1 MTFRKITMQSISEI
15 LGVDFLGEN
24 VVINALNLANRE
36 LKGNNLTY
44 VGHESYLRYLDQ
56 KEIAC
61 ALITEEHFNLLEP
74 NLRRKIAFLLVDEP
88 EREFYKLHHYLYE
101 RTDFYLPNLDVNSS
115 VGENVT
121 IHPTA
126 VIEDGVIIKNN
137 VQVGPNAVIH
147 TGSVIGNNVVI
158 NAGVI
163 IGEEGFQ
170 VLYNDEVPCLVKHV
184 GGVLIHDNVCIGANT
199 CIAKSLFDGYT
210 EIGASTK
217 IDNLVSIAHN
227 CKIGENC
234 VLTSGVIMTGS
245 SMLDDGVWL
254 APNAVVLNKIKVGKE
269 SLVGALALVTKN
281 VEKYTKAFGL
291 PAIKKGKTMAKLV
304 NKNNER

>member
-1 MTFRKITMQSISEI
+1 MTFRKITIESISEI
-15 LGVDFLGEN
+15 LGTDFRGEN
-24 VVINALNLANRE
+24 VEINALNLANRE

-56 KEIAC
+56 KEIVC
-61 ALITEEHFNLLEP
+61 ALVTEEHFNLLEP
-74 NLRRKIAFLLVDEP
+74 KLRDKVTFFLVDNP
-88 EREFYKLHHYLYE
+88 EKEFYKLHHYLYE
-101 RTDFYLPNLDVNSS
+101 RTDFYFPNLDANSCI
-115 VGENVT
+115 GENVT

-126 VIEDGVIIKNN
+126 VIDDGVIIKNN
-137 VQVGPNAVIH
+137 VQIGPNAVIH
-147 TGSVIGNNVVI
+147 AGSVIGNNVVI

-170 VLYNDEVPCLVKHV
+170 VLYNDEAPYLVKHV
-184 GGVLIHDNVCIGANT
+184 GGVLIHDNVSIGANT

-210 EIGASTK
+210 EIGSSTK

-227 CKIGENC
+227 CKVGENC

-269 SLVGALALVTKN
+269 SLIGALALVTKN

-291 PAIKKGKTMAKLV
+291 PAIKKGKITTKLV
-304 NKNNER
+304 KKNNKL

>member
-1 MTFRKITMQSISEI
+1 MTFRNISIQDISKI
-15 LGVDFLGEN
+15 LGIDYLGKSVE
-24 VVINALNLANRE
+24 INALNLANRE

-44 VGHESYLRYLDQ
+44 VGHESYLSYLEQ
-56 KEIAC
+56 EEIVC
-61 ALITEEHFNLLEP
+61 ALVTEEHFLLLEP
-74 NLRRKIAFLLVDEP
+74 QLRKKISFFLVDNP
-88 EREFYKLHHYLYE
+88 EKEFYSLHHYLCAK
-101 RTDFYLPNLDVNSS
+101 TDFYYPNLERKSV
-115 VGENVT
+115 VGENVV

-126 VIEDGVIIKNN
+126 LVEDGVIIKNN
-137 VQVGPNAVIH
+137 VQIGPNAVIH
-147 TGSVIGNNVVI
+147 TGSIIGNNVVI
-158 NAGVI
+158 NSGAI

-170 VLYNDEVPCLVKHV
+170 VLYNDDVPYLVKHV
-184 GGVLIHDNVCIGANT
+184 GGVKIHDNVSIGANT

-245 SMLDDGVWL
+245 SLLDNGVWL
-254 APNAVVLNKIKVGKE
+254 APNAVVLNKLTVGKD
-269 SLVGALALVTKN
+269 SLIGALSLVTKN

-291 PAIKKGKTMAKLV
+291 PAIKKGITVKKLV
-304 NKNNER
+304 NKNDN